1 MTKVCE
7 IPALPMEVSSNFRLK
22 LFNLNNQLHFINNT
36 ILFKLENNKPIYV
49 QKHQHCGN
57 YYASFCD
64 ITVCFNPKDK
74 MTRINPDYTETEL
87 CKLEE
92 DVSRFSFG
100 QGGVVIFGS
109 SNDDKFMVYD
119 LLN

>member
-1 MTKVCE
+1 
-7 IPALPMEVSSNFRLK
+7 
-22 LFNLNNQLHFINNT
+22 
-36 ILFKLENNKPIYV
+36 
-49 QKHQHCGN
+49 
-57 YYASFCD
+57 
-64 ITVCFNPKDK
+64 

-119 LLN
+119 LLNSKSFAASDKWLAQTEIGERVVLSDCGVSLPADDLTKILGKTFLE